1 MSKAKQKKKTSQ
13 IKRKQMI
20 EEVFKKG
27 KKQRAVAKKFDEKI
41 AQKQGSST
49 TDKREKF
56 KELKRRKKSEGNFT
70 KEHVAALDK
79 KLGECWSSINGRRQ

>member
-1 MSKAKQKKKTSQ
+1 MV
-13 IKRKQMI
+13 

-49 TDKREKF
+49 NDKREKL
-56 KELKRRKKSEGNFT
+56 KQLKRKKKSDGNFT
-70 KEHVAALDK
+70 KEHVADLDK
-79 KLGECWSSINGRRQ
+79 KLQKCWSSINASRK